1 MGETDTRRYVVNG
14 IPVGHPVRTE
24 QVRIPM
30 DDDVT
35 LAATLY
41 LPDDPGGGPWPAV
54 LESIPYRKDDWTLS
68 RDWPLHGAFAA
79 AGYVS
84 CRLDVRGT
92 GSSEGIAEDEY
103 TEREIVDNLAVI
115 DWLATRP
122 WSTGTVGMFGISWG
136 GFSALQAAM
145 RRPPALRAIVPA
157 CFSHDR
163 YHVDVHWW
171 GGARLVGESVY
182 WPVEMVGENALPP
195 DPERYGPGWREE
207 WLRRLDATPQWPLAS
222 LRHQRRDAHW
232 THGSAIE
239 DWGSI
244 EAAVLALG
252 GLNDWYRDSV
262 PATVANVQAPARGIL
277 GPWGHAWPHDGAPGP
292 TIDGVGLMTR
302 WWDRWL
308 KGELNGVEEGPAL
321 VVHVVEPGPGEALPT
336 ILEPAELPG
345 RWWGIDRW
353 PPAVPA
359 EPPALRGAPPAPLH
373 LGGDGAVGLGT
384 LAAAAPPPDAPPDT
398 WSGGPAGALAAPFT
412 CTGSAPQ
419 GGPLDQ
425 GPDDA
430 VSLVYTSA
438 PLASPALIVGTPEVD
453 LWVAADRPVAQV
465 AVRLEAV
472 GSDGTSA
479 LLARGLLNLT
489 RRDSF
494 ADPAAVVP
502 GEVMAVTVPLTVAG
516 VRIPA
521 GQRLRVAVA
530 GAAFPVAWPPPAPV
544 TLTLHHDADRP
555 SRLRLP
561 TPDGWAPL
569 EDDLGVGAADPGTAE
584 GLAGIDGEWRVE
596 RDELAGTTTLVSA
609 FGGGH
614 RFPERDGLLFA
625 SDERFRLTAGDDW
638 AHVVAEGSTAYRVA
652 WPGGPAIA
660 ADGRLVV
667 RSDAEAFTVEV
678 EVTASEDGTPVF
690 TRRWEE
696 RIPRDLG

>member
-1 MGETDTRRYVVNG
+1 M
-14 IPVGHPVRTE
+14 
-24 QVRIPM
+24 
-30 DDDVT
+30 
-35 LAATLY
+35 
-41 LPDDPGGGPWPAV
+41 
-54 LESIPYRKDDWTLS
+54 
-68 RDWPLHGAFAA
+68 
-79 AGYVS
+79 
-84 CRLDVRGT
+84 
-92 GSSEGIAEDEY
+92 
-103 TEREIVDNLAVI
+103 I

-262 PATVANVQAPARGIL
+262 PATVANVRAPARGIL

-373 LGGDGAVGLGT
+373 LGGDGAVGMGT

-516 VRIPA
+516 VRILA

-584 GLAGIDGEWRVE
+584 GLAGVDGEWRVE

>member
-1 MGETDTRRYVVNG
+1 MGETQARRYVVNG
-14 IPVGHPVRTE
+14 SPVGHPVRTE
-24 QVRIPM
+24 HVRIPM
-30 DDDVT
+30 DDGVT

-41 LPDDPGGGPWPAV
+41 LPDLPGGGPWPAV

-122 WSTGTVGMFGISWG
+122 WSAGTVGMFGISWG

-145 RRPPALRAIVPA
+145 RRPPALRAIIPA

-171 GGARLVGESVY
+171 GGSRLVGESVY

-195 DPERYGPGWREE
+195 DPERFGPGWRDE

-222 LRHQRRDAHW
+222 LRHQRRDDHW
-232 THGSAIE
+232 RHGSAIE

-252 GLNDWYRDSV
+252 GLNDWYRASV
-262 PATVANVQAPARGIL
+262 PATVANVGAPVRGIL

-308 KGELNGVEEGPAL
+308 KDEQNGVDEGPAL
-321 VVHVVEPGPGEALPT
+321 IVHVVEPGPGDAFPT
-336 ILEPAELPG
+336 ALEPAELPG
-345 RWWGIDRW
+345 RWWAIRRW
-353 PPAVPA
+353 PSV
-359 EPPALRGAPPAPLH
+359 LRIAPPAPLH
-373 LGGDGAVGLGT
+373 LGGDGAAGLGT
-384 LAAAAPPPDAPPDT
+384 LTAAPPPPDAPPDT
-398 WSGGPAGALAAPFT
+398 WSGGPVGALAAPFT

-425 GPDDA
+425 RPDDA
-430 VSLVYTSA
+430 ASLLYTGS
-438 PLASPALIVGTPEVD
+438 PLETATLVVGTPVVD
-453 LWVAADRPVAQV
+453 LWLAADRPVAQV

-472 GSDGTSA
+472 APDGRSA
-479 LLARGLLNLT
+479 LLARGLLNLAC
-489 RRDSF
+489 RASF
-494 ADPAAVVP
+494 ADPAPVVP
-502 GEVMAVTVPLTVAG
+502 GEIMAVTVPLTVTGA
-516 VRIPA
+516 RIPA
-521 GQRLRVAVA
+521 GQRLRVAVS

-561 TPDGWAPL
+561 TPAGWAPL
-569 EDDLGVGAADPGTAE
+569 QEDLGSGTADPGAAE
-584 GLAGIDGEWRVE
+584 ALEGIGGAWRVE
-596 RDELAGTTTLVSA
+596 RDELAGTTALVSEL
-609 FGGGH
+609 GGGH
-614 RFPERDGLLFA
+614 RFPERDGLAFA
-625 SDERFRLTAGDDW
+625 SDERFRLTAHDDW
-638 AHVVAEGSTAYRVA
+638 AHVVAEGSTAYRVT
-652 WPGGPAIA
+652 WPGGPAVG

-667 RSDAEAFTVEV
+667 RSDAEAYTVEIDL
-678 EVTASEDGTPVF
+678 TATEDGAPIF

>member
-1 MGETDTRRYVVNG
+1 MGGSAARRYLTDG
-14 IPVGHPVRTE
+14 GARGYPVRSE
-24 QVRIPM
+24 HVRVPM
-30 DDDVT
+30 DDGID

-41 LPDDPGGGPWPAV
+41 LPDAPGDGPFPAV

-79 AGYVS
+79 AGYAS

-92 GSSEGIAEDEY
+92 GSSRGVAEDEY
-103 TEREIVDNLAVI
+103 AEREILDNLAVI

-122 WSTGTVGMFGISWG
+122 GAAGPVGMFGISWG

-145 RRPPALRAIVPA
+145 RRPPALKAIIPA

-163 YHVDVHWW
+163 YHLDVHWW
-171 GGARLVGESVY
+171 GGTRLIAESAY

-195 DPERYGPGWREE
+195 DPQRFGPGWREE
-207 WLRRLDATPQWPLAS
+207 WLRRLDATPQWPMSS

-232 THGSAIE
+232 RHGSAIE

-252 GLNDWYRDSV
+252 GLNDWYRDGV
-262 PATVANVQAPARGIL
+262 LAVVANVRAPRRGIL
-277 GPWGHAWPHDGAPGP
+277 GPWGHAWPQDGAPGP

-308 KGELNGVEEGPAL
+308 KGERNGIEEGPAMTL
-321 VVHVVEPGPGEALPT
+321 FAVEPDGAEPFPVAVA
-336 ILEPAELPG
+336 PAEVPG
-345 RWWGIDRW
+345 RWWAIGRW
-353 PPAVPA
+353 PS
-359 EPPALRGAPPAPLH
+359 ALRVAPPPPLH
-373 LGGDGAVGLGT
+373 LGGDGAAGLGT
-384 LAAAAPPPDAPPDT
+384 LDDRPPAGEAAPDT
-398 WSGGPAGALAAPFT
+398 WTGGPAVALAAPFT
-412 CTGSAPQ
+412 CTGSPPQ

-425 GPDDA
+425 RPDDA
-430 VSLVYTSA
+430 RSLVYTSE
-438 PLASPALIVGTPEVD
+438 PLPEPVLITGTPAVD

-472 GSDGTSA
+472 APDGTSA

-489 RRDSF
+489 RRRSF
-494 ADPAAVVP
+494 EEPEPVVP
-502 GEVMAVTVPLTVAG
+502 GETMAVAIPLTATGARV
-516 VRIPA
+516 PA

-544 TLTLHHDADRP
+544 TLTLFHDAGRP

-561 TPDGWAPL
+561 TPAGWSPAT
-569 EDDLGVGAADPGTAE
+569 EDLGSGAADPGSAE
-584 GLAGIDGEWRVE
+584 HLPGIAAAWRAE
-596 RDELAGTTTLVSA
+596 RDDLAGTTSLVSE

-625 SDERFRLTAGDDW
+625 VDERFRIVAHDDW
-638 AHVVAEGSTAYRVA
+638 AHAAAEGSAAYRVA
-652 WPGGPAIA
+652 WPGGPTVT
-660 ADGRLVV
+660 ADGRLEVA
-667 RSDAEAFTVEV
+667 SDADAFTVTAR
-678 EVTASEDGTPVF
+678 VTATEDGTVVF
-690 TRRWEE
+690 DRTWEE
-696 RIPRDLG
+696 RIPRDLV

>member
-1 MGETDTRRYVVNG
+1 MGGTATRRYAVNG
-14 IPVGHPVRTE
+14 RPVGAPVRTE
-24 QVRIPM
+24 HVRIPM
-30 DDDVT
+30 DDGVD

-41 LPDDPGGGPWPAV
+41 LPDAPGGGPMPAV

-79 AGYVS
+79 TGYAS

-92 GSSEGIAEDEY
+92 GSSRGIAEDEY
-103 TEREIVDNLAVI
+103 TEREILDNLAVI

-122 WSTGTVGMFGISWG
+122 WSSGAVGMFGISWG

-145 RRPPALRAIVPA
+145 RRPPALRAIIPA

-171 GGARLVGESVY
+171 GGTRLIGESVY

-195 DPERYGPGWREE
+195 DPERFGPGWREE
-207 WLRRLDATPQWPLAS
+207 WLRRLAATPQWPIPS

-232 THGSAIE
+232 RHGSAVE

-262 PATVANVQAPARGIL
+262 LAVVANVRAPVRGIL
-277 GPWGHAWPHDGAPGP
+277 GPWGHDWPHAGSPGP

-308 KGELNGVEEGPAL
+308 KGERNGVDEGPAL
-321 VVHVVEPGPGEALPT
+321 AVYVVEPGPGEAFPT
-336 ILEPAELPG
+336 AVEPGDLPG
-345 RWWGIDRW
+345 RWWTIPRW
-353 PPAVPA
+353 PPVAPVA
-359 EPPALRGAPPAPLH
+359 LPPPLH
-373 LGGDGAVGLGT
+373 FAGDGGAGLGR
-384 LAAAAPPPDAPPDT
+384 LGPASPAADEAPDT
-398 WSGGPAGALAAPFT
+398 WAGGPAGALAAPFT
-412 CTGSAPQ
+412 CTGGEPQ

-425 GPDDA
+425 RPDDA
-430 VSLVYTSA
+430 RSLVYTSD
-438 PLASPALIVGTPEVD
+438 PLAEPVLVAGTPVVD
-453 LWVAADRPVAQV
+453 LWVAADRPIAQV

-472 GSDGTSA
+472 AEDGTSA

-489 RRDSF
+489 RRGSF
-494 ADPAAVVP
+494 EDPVPVVP
-502 GEVMAVTVPLTVAG
+502 GEVMAVSVPLTATGARV
-516 VRIPA
+516 PA
-521 GQRLRVAVA
+521 GQRLRIAVA
-530 GAAFPVAWPPPAPV
+530 GTAFPVAWPPPAPV
-544 TLTLHHDADRP
+544 ALALFHDAGRP

-561 TPDGWAPL
+561 TPAGWAPAT
-569 EDDLGVGAADPGTAE
+569 EDPGTGACDPGDAE
-584 GLAGIDGEWRVE
+584 HVEGIPSAWRVE
-596 RDELAGTTTLVSA
+596 RDALAGTTTLVSE

-625 SDERFRLTAGDDW
+625 AGERFRIVAHDDW
-638 AHVVAEGSTAYRVA
+638 AHAAAEGSAAYRVA
-652 WPGGPAIA
+652 WPGGPTVT

-667 RSDAEAFTVEV
+667 ASDGEVFTATVSLV
-678 EVTASEDGTPVF
+678 ATEDGAVVF
-690 TRRWEE
+690 ERTWEE
-696 RIPRDLG
+696 RIPRDLA

>member
-1 MGETDTRRYVVNG
+1 MGGAETRRYVVDG
-14 IPVGHPVRTE
+14 RPAGLPVRTE
-24 QVRIPM
+24 EVRIAM
-30 DDDVT
+30 DDGVD

-41 LPDDPGGGPWPAV
+41 VPAAGDGPFPAV

-92 GSSEGIAEDEY
+92 GSSRGVAEDEY
-103 TEREIVDNLAVI
+103 TEREILDNLAVI

-122 WSTGTVGMFGISWG
+122 WSSGAVGMFGISWG

-145 RRPPALRAIVPA
+145 RRPPALQAIIPA

-195 DPERYGPGWREE
+195 DPERFGPGWREE
-207 WLRRLDATPQWPLAS
+207 WLRRLAATPQWPLPS
-222 LRHQRRDAHW
+222 LRHQRRDDHW
-232 THGSAIE
+232 RHGSAVE

-262 PATVANVQAPARGIL
+262 LAVVANVRAPVRGIL

-308 KGELNGVEEGPAL
+308 KGERNGVDEGPAL
-321 VVHVVEPGPGEALPT
+321 AVYAVEPGSGGAFPTAVEPGD
-336 ILEPAELPG
+336 LPG
-345 RWWGIDRW
+345 RWWAIPRW
-353 PPAVPA
+353 PGPPPA
-359 EPPALRGAPPAPLH
+359 ESPPSLHLRGDAS
-373 LGGDGAVGLGT
+373 GGGGT
-384 LAAAAPPPDAPPDT
+384 LAADPPPAGEAPDD
-398 WSGGPAGALAAPFT
+398 WAGGPAAALAAPFT

-425 GPDDA
+425 RPDDA
-430 VSLVYTSA
+430 RALAYTSA
-438 PLASPALIVGTPEVD
+438 PLEKPLLVIGTPVAE

-472 GSDGTSA
+472 APDGSSA

-489 RRDSF
+489 RRASF
-494 ADPAAVVP
+494 ADPAPVVP
-502 GEVMAVTVPLTVAG
+502 GEAMAVAISLSATGARV
-516 VRIPA
+516 PA
-521 GQRLRVAVA
+521 GGRLRLAVA

-544 TLTLHHDADRP
+544 TLTVFHDAARP

-561 TPDGWAPL
+561 AADGWAPL
-569 EDDLGVGAADPGTAE
+569 AEDLGSGAADPGSAE
-584 GLAGIDGEWRVE
+584 GFAGLAPAWRVE
-596 RDELAGTTTLVSA
+596 RDELAGTTTLVSEM
-609 FGGGH
+609 GGGH
-614 RFPERDGLLFA
+614 RFPERGGLTFA
-625 SDERFRLTAGDDW
+625 SDERFRLVVADDW
-638 AHVVAEGSTAYRVA
+638 AHVTAEGSAAYRVA
-652 WPGGPAIA
+652 WPGGPAVT
-660 ADGRLVV
+660 ADGRLFV
-667 RSDAEAFTVEV
+667 RSDGEAFDVDVEV
-678 EVTASEDGTPVF
+678 VAAEDGREVF
-690 TRRWEE
+690 RRTWRE
-696 RIPRDLG
+696 RIPRDLA